1 MIELPKSVQLS
12 HDLMYCK
19 QRVAE
24 KVPEPDRS
32 FVLASLG
39 ACEAELSTMQRL
51 EHNNTGL
58 IEQIRKLHEFID
70 LMERQLALLQETLK
84 VLEGKR
90 HE

>member
-12 HDLMYCK
+12 RDLMYCK

-32 FVLASLG
+32 FVLTALE
-39 ACEAELSTMQRL
+39 ACEAELSTMQKL
-51 EHNNTGL
+51 ERDSTGL
-58 IEQIRKLHEFID
+58 IDQIRKLHEFID
-70 LMERQLALLQETLK
+70 LMERQLALLQKTLEI
-84 VLEGKR
+84 LEGKH